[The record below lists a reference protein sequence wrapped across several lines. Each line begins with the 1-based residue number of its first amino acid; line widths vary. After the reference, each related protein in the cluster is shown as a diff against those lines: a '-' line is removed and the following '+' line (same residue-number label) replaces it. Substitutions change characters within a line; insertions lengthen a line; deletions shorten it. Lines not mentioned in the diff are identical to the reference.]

1 MDTLIKIQEKRLIQ
15 MNETCGAR
23 KALVNKGDRSE
34 IEGAVEN
41 AHALKK
47 RKIHDG
53 GEDGG
58 DPAILPGKQML
69 QQQSSSMK
77 ETQITPPSNLVGVK
91 VRANPAE
98 NNTPMVDSYLLK
110 LLRQSAGGVSTQGSK
125 QTASTGFRVPDPVE
139 RKTKKVVKKTSGK
152 QSGKGMQGSN
162 SDKTLPGVKPEEWS
176 YADTQ
181 AAMGKEATDV
191 FRNSLIHHQKMY
203 IEQLYDLHRAIAV
216 QNLLIR
222 HAPDLKKIVHETNKH
237 MTSKRHAQK
246 GGLGFETSTSL
257 HKGLHPDSQFAA
269 LPPSKDVTEGSG
281 EDLTGS
287 GDDVAGSGSGGN
299 GGSGGGSTSPQYN
312 AGNAQAGAR
321 GTGIMNRA
329 LSGASNAPMFTW
341 QSVPP
346 GVAPP
351 GAWANGASLP
361 DRSGQL
367 AQYGPIYGPDPMMW
381 WYQDYYNRLGGQ
393 VPPNDLNASTQQQ
406 KQNKPAN
413 GQSPFKWWQDPKA
426 VFGAPA
432 DATEVLAKEK
442 TLQGRATLVPGGE
455 AESAPP
461 ARPNDTQ
468 DEKIVKEKRRIVQ
481 PANRKRRK
489 RKPADPVEEASSGT
503 TGPAHHADSGDGL
516 LARSPRSGDAN
527 VAKLLL
533 SFSANPDQT
542 HGCLG
547 SDK

>member
-1 MDTLIKIQEKRLIQ
+1 
-15 MNETCGAR
+15 MNETNYGAR
-23 KALVNKGDRSE
+23 KAGAAKGGRWE
-34 IEGAVEN
+34 IEGVIEN
-41 AHALKK
+41 AHAPKK
-47 RKIHDG
+47 RKMDDVA
-53 GEDGG
+53 EDGG
-58 DPAILPGKQML
+58 NASAMPPGKQML
-69 QQQSSSMK
+69 QQQSSSMR
-77 ETQITPPSNLVGVK
+77 ETQITPPSNLVGV
-91 VRANPAE
+91 RGGTYPAK
-98 NNTPMVDSYLLK
+98 NNAPVVDSYLLK
-110 LLRQSAGGVSTQGSK
+110 LLRQSPGASTQGSK
-125 QTASTGFRVPDPVE
+125 QTASTGFRVPDPVA
-139 RKTKKVVKKTSGK
+139 RKTKKVVKNTSGK

-162 SDKTLPGVKPEEWS
+162 SDKTLLGAKPEEWS

-181 AAMGKEATDV
+181 DAMGKEATEV
-191 FRNSLIHHQKMY
+191 FRNSLMHHQKMY

-237 MTSKRHAQK
+237 MASKRQAQK

-312 AGNAQAGAR
+312 TGNAQVGAR
-321 GTGIMNRA
+321 GPGIMNRA
-329 LSGASNAPMFTW
+329 PSGASNAPILTW

-351 GAWANGASLP
+351 GAWANGMNIP

-381 WYQDYYNRLGGQ
+381 WYQDYYNRIGGF
-393 VPPNDLNASTQQQ
+393 PANDPNASIQQQ
-406 KQNKPAN
+406 QRQNKSTN

-432 DATEVLAKEK
+432 DAAEVLAKEK
-442 TLQGRATLVPGGE
+442 TVQGRAIIASGGE

-461 ARPNDTQ
+461 SKPINTPGQTA
-468 DEKIVKEKRRIVQ
+468 VKEKRRIVQ
-481 PANRKRRK
+481 PANPRRRK

-503 TGPAHHADSGDGL
+503 TGPAHHADSADGL

-547 SDK
+547 SDDK